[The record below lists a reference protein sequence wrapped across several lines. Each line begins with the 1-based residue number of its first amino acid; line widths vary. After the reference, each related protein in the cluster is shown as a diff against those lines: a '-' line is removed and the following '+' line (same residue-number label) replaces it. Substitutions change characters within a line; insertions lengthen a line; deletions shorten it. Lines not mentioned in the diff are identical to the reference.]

1 MKTEE
6 VVSIWERKVEVS
18 ASLGISVIEEKA
30 HRWLAGEETYDIGG
44 KG

>member
-6 VVSIWERKVEVS
+6 VVSIWERKVEVT
-18 ASLGISVIEEKA
+18 ASLGISVIEERA
-30 HRWLAGEETYDIGG
+30 HIWLASEEICDTGG